1 MEQKF
6 MNLEQARNYMN
17 SKEYKNENKMKLGK
31 AMDNVAVQDDN
42 TNEAFLGS
50 AITLLAQ
57 SRSIENAKELAQ
69 LLTLRIQGYSTKRL
83 GEFFK
88 TDPKIIEAMEHT
100 ATKRVKDL
108 ITTMKVKPVILDS
121 GTVAKG

>member
-1 MEQKF
+1 